1 MNKCASRN
9 DTACG
14 IGDITEELADDDH
27 VKACKNSDV
36 KAEQAK
42 EAGPKEE
49 VPRDIVR
56 EYVLQE
62 EEKIAKRRSKLPLKF
77 RDLKPVS
84 VAKNR
89 AKLNTSMQER
99 KQKLWRTRSWSTDK
113 LLDHKKGKGSEG
125 QQKLGTMGR
134 HSMERL
140 PTLSAFDEE
149 RIMWI
154 KNLENDICMEEE
166 RRARSQLRR
175 AQTTTSDSSSS
186 QSSPSTC
193 ISRGTSPYNRLKKL
207 MKPLVQPIVAAAPGA
222 AQLDKIQHELSVQIP
237 SVPDEVKVETTEPIE
252 ATDENVESKETE
264 VFVENSL
271 PQEVT
276 KEEPKEPQP
285 QETSGEVIAEPQAD
299 TTTSAS
305 SAEDQAKKRQLRR
318 SLKKKERE
326 AAMERRRS
334 KSRKKYPPL
343 SAECFLV
350 SRGWQLDQTRLLR
363 ALDRLKVAN
372 FGRVQLAT
380 TMNRVVESIRPHL
393 DAVIIHI
400 GNQELIEAAYSVVSV
415 AQTGEN
421 VRDSAAIGLSVAGS
435 VATVMSRHIITA
447 ANQNRATQFI
457 ISLPLPVSLAKTNFE
472 ADIHYTELRRMFNA
486 TMKANCTT
494 CPNVQTCENENL
506 ASNNPSLPPSVLRK
520 SESDDLQAPNC
531 TPIKKPNLSAL
542 ESGKTDDK
550 YILDNHQ
557 LTAAGMRKLARN
569 WDNCLGRID
578 RASDGQLM
586 LRRSSDSSE
595 TSTSGNSGSGEQHV
609 NVFGRVEAA
618 ATNIISDDSI
628 ERPSSDKQ
636 RSGSASSSGSH
647 SADSL
652 EQRAPWKPC

>member
-1 MNKCASRN
+1 MNKCASRS

-14 IGDITEELADDDH
+14 IGGITEEVADDDN

-36 KAEQAK
+36 KGE
-42 EAGPKEE
+42 EAGQTKEE

-99 KQKLWRTRSWSTDK
+99 RQKQWRTRSWSTDK
-113 LLDHKKGKGSEG
+113 LLDTKKQGKSSENR
-125 QQKLGTMGR
+125 LGTMGR

-149 RIMWI
+149 RILWI

-175 AQTTTSDSSSS
+175 AQTTITTSDSSSS

-193 ISRGTSPYNRLKKL
+193 ISRGTSPYNRLKRL
-207 MKPLVQPIVAAAPGA
+207 MKPLTQPIVATNPGT

-237 SVPDEVKVETTEPIE
+237 PNQDKIEPKIE
-252 ATDENVESKETE
+252 AIEEPNIVENPPKIDVDNEE
-264 VFVENSL
+264 VF
-271 PQEVT
+271 PP
-276 KEEPKEPQP
+276 EEPKQPQP
-285 QETSGEVIAEPQAD
+285 QEISSAEVIGEEQPQAD
-299 TTTSAS
+299 TTTSNS

-494 CPNVQTCENENL
+494 CPNVQCCENENL
-506 ASNNPSLPPSVLRK
+506 ASNNPSLPPSMLRK
-520 SESDDLQAPNC
+520 SNEDLQAPNC
-531 TPIKKPNLSAL
+531 TPIKKANLSAL
-542 ESGKTDDK
+542 ESAKNDSDK

-578 RASDGQLM
+578 RSSDGQLM

-595 TSTSGNSGSGEQHV
+595 TSTSGSNDQQSSA
-609 NVFGRVEAA
+609 NVFGKAEAV
-618 ATNIISDDSI
+618 ATNISDDSI
-628 ERPSSDKQ
+628 ERPSSEKQ
-636 RSGSASSSGSH
+636 RSGSASSTGSH